1 VRKITRKN
9 PFDER
14 ETARMLTLSL
24 VSLLAGA
31 VLGMRFK
38 VLILLPAISAALLAI
53 LAIGITSAAAFS
65 TIALAM
71 VLATTCLQLGY
82 LGGVTARH
90 GVALTRDGL
99 IHRIWHG
106 RAASVR

>member
-1 VRKITRKN
+1 
-9 PFDER
+9 
-14 ETARMLTLSL
+14 MLTLSL
-24 VSLLAGA
+24 VSLLVGA

-38 VLILLPAISAALLAI
+38 ALILLPAIFATLLAI
-53 LAIGITSAAAFS
+53 LAVGISSAAAFS
-65 TIALAM
+65 VIALAM

-82 LGGVTARH
+82 LVGVAMRH
-90 GVALTRDGL
+90 AVALTRTGL